1 MKNQYCPDTCSH
13 PGATLADILHERGE
27 GIPAFAE
34 RAGLEASVV
43 ADLIDGFIPVSAVVA
58 RALSKALGMSA
69 QFWRNRQ
76 RQYDATLR
84 DQRRADT
91 VFNAIIKYKREHCIS
106 PSVRDLVAACGLP
119 GVASTSSMARLLDR
133 LEAQGK
139 ITRYPKGAAR
149 NIQIPGARWELDE
162 VEE

>member
-43 ADLIDGFIPVSAVVA
+43 ADLIDGFIPVSAAIA
-58 RALSKALGMSA
+58 RSLSKALGGPSP

-91 VFNAIIKYKREHCIS
+91 VFNAIIKYKHTHATS
-106 PSVRDLVAACGLP
+106 APGVRDILALCAEPGLM
-119 GVASTSSMARLLDR
+119 STSQVLPYLHRLH
-133 LEAQGK
+133 EQGRIIYGPGK
-139 ITRYPKGAAR
+139 CQIE
-149 NIQIPGARWELDE
+149 IPGARWEFGE
-162 VEE
+162 AEE